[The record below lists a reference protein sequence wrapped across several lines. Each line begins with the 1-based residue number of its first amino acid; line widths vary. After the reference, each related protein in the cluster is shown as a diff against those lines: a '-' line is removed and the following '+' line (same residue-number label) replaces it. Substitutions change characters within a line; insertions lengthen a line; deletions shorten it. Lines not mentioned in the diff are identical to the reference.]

1 MAGARK
7 LLFSVFPLAL
17 LALTCELAFG
27 FLGMPEAPVGQ
38 HFEHNEIYWVADS
51 ELKVAPFAH
60 REVGGAFDVSTNADG
75 LRASSHAREKPDD
88 VYRVLI
94 LGCSTTFG
102 WGVGDDETY
111 PAVTQRIFEERGVK
125 NVEVINGGQ
134 PGYTS
139 FQGLWFY
146 ENVGRM
152 YDADLVLFGFV
163 VQDARRA
170 AYSDRSQALL
180 QADARFLKQKLLYR
194 LRSYRMLKQWI
205 DKRRIAKKERP
216 EEGDQGVYRVPPE
229 DYVANIRA
237 MKDMVDADGGNLFL
251 FGFPLERAGYT
262 ELHRRILAAAAEELE
277 VPILDAQENMDV
289 ESRERT
295 LFFPQ
300 DRGHANAE
308 GHALIG
314 EWLATHLQ
322 TRGFVKASTP

>member
-1 MAGARK
+1 MSVVRK
-7 LLFSVFPLAL
+7 LLFSVLPVVL
-17 LALTCELAFG
+17 LAVLCEVA
-27 FLGMPEAPVGQ
+27 LGWAGLPEVPVGR
-38 HFEHNEIYWVADS
+38 HFEHNEIYWAADPDLES
-51 ELKVAPFAH
+51 ASFAH
-60 REVGGAFDVSTNADG
+60 REVDGAFEVSTNADG
-75 LRASSHAREKPDD
+75 LRAPFHPEAKAEG

-102 WGVGDDETY
+102 WGVQDEESY
-111 PAVTQRIFEERGVK
+111 PAVVERILRERGVSS
-125 NVEVINGGQ
+125 VEILNGGQ

-146 ENVGRM
+146 ENVGRR

-194 LRSYRMLKQWI
+194 SRSYRALKEAI
-205 DKRRIAKKERP
+205 DRRRIASKERP
-216 EEGDQGVYRVPPE
+216 DGGDQGVYRVPPE

-237 MKDMVDADGGNLFL
+237 LKAMVDEDGGGLFL

-262 ELHRRILAAAAEELE
+262 ALHREILAAAAEELD

-295 LFFPQ
+295 LFFPK
-300 DRGHANAE
+300 DRGHANAA